1 MRVLA
6 IETATI
12 EVGVAVAD
20 ETGPLASVTARPGR
34 RQAETLHPAIAD
46 VCRIAQLT
54 PAELDAIA
62 VDIGPGLFTGLRVGV
77 AAAKALAGALGLP
90 VVTSTSLEVLQAACP
105 SVLGAVV
112 PVIDMRRG
120 EVAWLMPAR
129 PASEVRVGTPAELAA
144 ELMEL
149 TGLAGLTGLTGPVG
163 PAEGAG
169 RVLLAGDGAL
179 RHRELLER
187 VLGTASLF
195 AGTELAAPPVVSLA
209 VLAIEA
215 LQDGRCC
222 DPAAVRPFYGREAD
236 ARINWSAREGRE
248 AVS

>member
-1 MRVLA
+1 MRILA

-34 RQAETLHPAIAD
+34 RQAETLHPAIVD
-46 VCRIAQLT
+46 TCRIARIT

-77 AAAKALAGALGLP
+77 AAAKALAGALGIP
-90 VVTSTSLEVLQAACP
+90 VVTATSLEVLKAACP

-120 EVAWLMPAR
+120 EVAWLMPPR

-144 ELMEL
+144 ELAR
-149 TGLAGLTGLTGPVG
+149 LAEGVGPV
-163 PAEGAG
+163 
-169 RVLLAGDGAL
+169 LLVGDGAL

-187 VLGTASLF
+187 ALEPAPFFGGA
-195 AGTELAAPPVVSLA
+195 ELAAPPVASLA
-209 VLAIEA
+209 VVAIA
-215 LQDGRCC
+215 AMKNGRCC
-222 DPAAVRPFYGREAD
+222 DPATVRPLYGRDAD
-236 ARINWSAREGRE
+236 ARINWSSRQGRE
-248 AVS
+248 AVN

>member
-1 MRVLA
+1 MRILA

-46 VCRIAQLT
+46 VCRIAMIT
-54 PAELDAIA
+54 PAELDAVA

-90 VVTSTSLEVLQAACP
+90 VVTAMSLEVLKAACP
-105 SVLGAVV
+105 SGLGAVI

-129 PASEVRVGTPAELAA
+129 PTPDVRVGAPAELAA
-144 ELMEL
+144 
-149 TGLAGLTGLTGPVG
+149 GLAGLAGLAEGVGPV
-163 PAEGAG
+163 
-169 RVLLAGDGAL
+169 LLVGDGAL

-187 VLGTASLF
+187 AMVPAPVFGGA
-195 AGTELAAPPVVSLA
+195 ALAAPPVASLA
-209 VLAIEA
+209 VLAIA
-215 LQDGRCC
+215 AMKDGRCC
-222 DPAAVRPFYGREAD
+222 DPASVRPFYGREAD
-236 ARINWSAREGRE
+236 ARINWSSREGRE

>member
-1 MRVLA
+1 MRILA

-34 RQAETLHPAIAD
+34 RQAETLHPSIAD
-46 VCRIAQLT
+46 VCRIAMIT
-54 PAELDAIA
+54 PAELDAVA

-90 VVTSTSLEVLQAACP
+90 VVTATSLEVLKAACP
-105 SVLGAVV
+105 SGLGAVI

-129 PASEVRVGTPAELAA
+129 PAPDVRVGAPAELAT
-144 ELMEL
+144 E
-149 TGLAGLTGLTGPVG
+149 LAGLPGLAEGVGPV
-163 PAEGAG
+163 
-169 RVLLAGDGAL
+169 LLIGDGAL

-187 VLGTASLF
+187 AMLPAPVFGGTA
-195 AGTELAAPPVVSLA
+195 LAAPPVASLA
-209 VLAIEA
+209 VLAIA
-215 LQDGRCC
+215 AMKDGRCC
-222 DPAAVRPFYGREAD
+222 DPASVRPFYGREAD
-236 ARINWSAREGRE
+236 ARINWSSREGRE

>member
-1 MRVLA
+1 MRILA

-46 VCRIAQLT
+46 VCRIAMIT
-54 PAELDAIA
+54 PAELDAVA

-90 VVTSTSLEVLQAACP
+90 VVTATSLEVLKAACP
-105 SVLGAVV
+105 SGLGAVI

-129 PASEVRVGTPAELAA
+129 PAPDVRVGAPAELAT
-144 ELMEL
+144 E
-149 TGLAGLTGLTGPVG
+149 LAGLPGLAEGVGPV
-163 PAEGAG
+163 
-169 RVLLAGDGAL
+169 LLIGDGAL

-187 VLGTASLF
+187 AMVPAPVFGGTA
-195 AGTELAAPPVVSLA
+195 LAAPPVASLA
-209 VLAIEA
+209 VLAIA
-215 LQDGRCC
+215 AMKDGRCC
-222 DPAAVRPFYGREAD
+222 DPATVRPLYGRDAD
-236 ARINWSAREGRE
+236 ARINWSSRQGRE
-248 AVS
+248 AVN

>member
-1 MRVLA
+1 MRILA

-34 RQAETLHPAIAD
+34 RQAETLHPAIQD
-46 VCRIAQLT
+46 VCRIARLT

-77 AAAKALAGALGLP
+77 AAAKALAGALGFP

-105 SVLGAVV
+105 SVLGAVI

-129 PASEVRVGTPAELAA
+129 PASEVRVGAPAELAA
-144 ELMEL
+144 ELMGLVE
-149 TGLAGLTGLTGPVG
+149 LAGGT
-163 PAEGAG
+163 G
-169 RVLLAGDGAL
+169 RVLLVGDGAL
-179 RHRELLER
+179 RHRKLLESA
-187 VLGTASLF
+187 LGTAAVF
-195 AGTELAAPPVVSLA
+195 AGTELAAPPVASLA
-209 VLAIEA
+209 VLAIA
-215 LQDGRCC
+215 AMKDGRCC

-236 ARINWSAREGRE
+236 ARINWSARDGRE

>member
-1 MRVLA
+1 MRILA

-46 VCRIAQLT
+46 VCRIAMIT

-90 VVTSTSLEVLQAACP
+90 VVTAMSLEVLKAACP
-105 SVLGAVV
+105 SGLGAVI

-129 PASEVRVGTPAELAA
+129 PAPDVRVGAPAELAA
-144 ELMEL
+144 ELAEL
-149 TGLAGLTGLTGPVG
+149 AELAGLAGLAEGVGPV
-163 PAEGAG
+163 
-169 RVLLAGDGAL
+169 LLVGDGAL

-187 VLGTASLF
+187 AMVP
-195 AGTELAAPPVVSLA
+195 APGLRRNRPGRSSGSLA
-209 VLAIEA
+209 
-215 LQDGRCC
+215 GRAG
-222 DPAAVRPFYGREAD
+222 DRG
-236 ARINWSAREGRE
+236 NEGR
-248 AVS
+248 ALL

>member
-1 MRVLA
+1 MRILA

-46 VCRIAQLT
+46 VCRIAMIT

-90 VVTSTSLEVLQAACP
+90 VVTATSLEVLKAACP
-105 SVLGAVV
+105 SGLGAVI

-129 PASEVRVGTPAELAA
+129 PAPDVRVGAPAELATELA
-144 ELMEL
+144 ELAEL
-149 TGLAGLTGLTGPVG
+149 AGLAGLAEGVGPV
-163 PAEGAG
+163 
-169 RVLLAGDGAL
+169 LLVGDGAL

-187 VLGTASLF
+187 AMVPAPVFGGTA
-195 AGTELAAPPVVSLA
+195 LAAPPVASLA
-209 VLAIEA
+209 VLAIA
-215 LQDGRCC
+215 ATKDGRCC
-222 DPAAVRPFYGREAD
+222 DPASVRPFYGREAD
-236 ARINWSAREGRE
+236 ARINWSSREGRE

>member
-1 MRVLA
+1 MRILA

-46 VCRIAQLT
+46 VCRIAMIT
-54 PAELDAIA
+54 PAELDAVA

-90 VVTSTSLEVLQAACP
+90 VVTATSLEVLKAACP
-105 SVLGAVV
+105 SGLGAVI

-129 PASEVRVGTPAELAA
+129 PAPDVRVGAPAELAT
-144 ELMEL
+144 E
-149 TGLAGLTGLTGPVG
+149 LAGLPGLAEGVGPV
-163 PAEGAG
+163 
-169 RVLLAGDGAL
+169 LLIGDGAL

-187 VLGTASLF
+187 AMLPAPVFGGTA
-195 AGTELAAPPVVSLA
+195 LAAPPVASLA
-209 VLAIEA
+209 VLAIA
-215 LQDGRCC
+215 AMKDGRCC
-222 DPAAVRPFYGREAD
+222 DPASVRPFYGREAD
-236 ARINWSAREGRE
+236 ARINWSSREGRE

>member
-1 MRVLA
+1 MRILA

-46 VCRIAQLT
+46 VCRIAMIT

-90 VVTSTSLEVLQAACP
+90 VVTATSLEVLKAACP
-105 SVLGAVV
+105 SGLGAVI

-129 PASEVRVGTPAELAA
+129 PAPDVRVGAPAELAT
-144 ELMEL
+144 ELA
-149 TGLAGLTGLTGPVG
+149 GLAGLAEGVGPV
-163 PAEGAG
+163 
-169 RVLLAGDGAL
+169 LLVGDGAL

-187 VLGTASLF
+187 AMVPAPVFGGTA
-195 AGTELAAPPVVSLA
+195 LAAPPVASLA
-209 VLAIEA
+209 VLAIA
-215 LQDGRCC
+215 ATKDGRCC
-222 DPAAVRPFYGREAD
+222 DPASVRPFYGREAD
-236 ARINWSAREGRE
+236 ARINWSSREGRE

>member
-1 MRVLA
+1 MRILA

-34 RQAETLHPAIAD
+34 RQAETLHPSIAD
-46 VCRIAQLT
+46 VCRIAMIT

-62 VDIGPGLFTGLRVGV
+62 VDIGPGLFTALRVGV

-90 VVTSTSLEVLQAACP
+90 VVTAMSLEVLKAACP
-105 SVLGAVV
+105 SGLGAVI

-129 PASEVRVGTPAELAA
+129 PAPDVRVGAPAELAT
-144 ELMEL
+144 E
-149 TGLAGLTGLTGPVG
+149 LAGLPGLAEGVGPV
-163 PAEGAG
+163 
-169 RVLLAGDGAL
+169 LLIGDGAL

-187 VLGTASLF
+187 AMLPAPVFGGTA
-195 AGTELAAPPVVSLA
+195 LAAPPVASLA
-209 VLAIEA
+209 VLAIA
-215 LQDGRCC
+215 AMKDGRCC
-222 DPAAVRPFYGREAD
+222 DPASVRPFYGREAD
-236 ARINWSAREGRE
+236 ARINWSSREGRE

>member
-1 MRVLA
+1 MRILA

-46 VCRIAQLT
+46 VCRIAMIT

-90 VVTSTSLEVLQAACP
+90 VVTATSLEVLKAACP
-105 SVLGAVV
+105 SGLGAVI

-129 PASEVRVGTPAELAA
+129 PAPDVRVGAPAELAT
-144 ELMEL
+144 E
-149 TGLAGLTGLTGPVG
+149 LAGLPGLAEGVGPV
-163 PAEGAG
+163 
-169 RVLLAGDGAL
+169 LLIGDGAL

-187 VLGTASLF
+187 AMLPAPVFGGTA
-195 AGTELAAPPVVSLA
+195 LAAPPVASLA
-209 VLAIEA
+209 VLAIA
-215 LQDGRCC
+215 AMKDGRCC
-222 DPAAVRPFYGREAD
+222 DPASVRPFYGREAD
-236 ARINWSAREGRE
+236 ARINWSSREGRE

>member
-1 MRVLA
+1 MRILA

-12 EVGVAVAD
+12 EVGAAVAD
-20 ETGPLASVTARPGR
+20 ESGPLASVTARPGR

-46 VCRIAQLT
+46 ACRIARVT

-90 VVTSTSLEVLQAACP
+90 VVTATSLEVLRAACP
-105 SVLGAVV
+105 RGIGTVI

-120 EVAWLMPAR
+120 EVAWLMPAS
-129 PASEVRVGTPAELAA
+129 PATEVRVGSPTELAT
-144 ELMEL
+144 ELA
-149 TGLAGLTGLTGPVG
+149 GLAGLAVGVGPVLF
-163 PAEGAG
+163 
-169 RVLLAGDGAL
+169 VGDGAL

-187 VLGTASLF
+187 ALVPAPVFG
-195 AGTELAAPPVVSLA
+195 GTELAAPPVASLA
-209 VLAIEA
+209 VLAIA
-215 LQDGRCC
+215 AMKDGRCC

-236 ARINWSAREGRE
+236 ARINWSSRQGRE